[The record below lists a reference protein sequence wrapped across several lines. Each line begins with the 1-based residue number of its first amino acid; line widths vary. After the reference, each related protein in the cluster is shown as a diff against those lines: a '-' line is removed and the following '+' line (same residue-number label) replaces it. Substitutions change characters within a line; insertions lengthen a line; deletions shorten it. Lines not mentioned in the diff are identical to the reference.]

1 MGTQLAEE
9 QIDILKLLNCLDE
22 FVSLEDEEPKKIDKL
37 HEEAMSSYTM
47 DSDLVDEIVEE
58 LIHFGYV
65 DNELNITM
73 NGRQYLRLY
82 SNKNGNSE
90 MSNIF
95 AENVTFIEK
104 QENIEK
110 VEYTEN
116 HKPLSTVNLN
126 ATAKG
131 ISILE
136 K

>member
-90 MSNIF
+90 MSKIF
-95 AENVTFIEK
+95 IENVTFIEK
-104 QENIEK
+104 Q
-110 VEYTEN
+110 V
-116 HKPLSTVNLN
+116 
-126 ATAKG
+126 
-131 ISILE
+131 
-136 K
+136 

>member
-116 HKPLSTVNLN
+116 PKPLSTVNLN